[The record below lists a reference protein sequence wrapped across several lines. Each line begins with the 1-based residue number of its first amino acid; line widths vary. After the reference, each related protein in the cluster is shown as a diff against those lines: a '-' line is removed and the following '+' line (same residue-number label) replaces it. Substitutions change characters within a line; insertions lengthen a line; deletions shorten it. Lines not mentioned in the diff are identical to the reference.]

1 MAHPVWHSF
10 HFSTH
15 CTKCF
20 SCATTFHESH
30 FCWIGQLTDMNYFV
44 DFDNTSCFVQD
55 RQTRALVGTGHRHS
69 SSNGKLYVLD
79 HLSLPPSSFGSSTT
93 SSAAMGYA
101 SSATFPQ
108 WHHRLGH
115 LCGFRLSTLI
125 HQDVLGHVSIDTTFD
140 CTGCKLGKQIQLPYP
155 ISNSRTSCPF
165 DLVHSDVWD
174 PAPFASKGGH
184 KYYVIFIDDYSRY
197 TWIYFM
203 KHRSQLLSIY
213 QSFIRIFRSDSG
225 GEYLSAAFRQL
236 LSSECTLP
244 QFSCPGAHPQ
254 NGVAERILS

>member
-30 FCWIGQLTDMNYFV
+30 FCWTGQLTDMNYFV

-55 RQTRALVGTGHRHS
+55 PQTRALVGTGHRHS

-197 TWIYFM
+197 TWIYYVVFFILIQEGST
-203 KHRSQLLSIY
+203 SQLLFDNFFLPSVLFLSSLALVPILKMVL
-213 QSFIRIFRSDSG
+213 
-225 GEYLSAAFRQL
+225 LSASTGISLRL
-236 LSSECTLP
+236 PTLY
-244 QFSCPGAHPQ
+244 
-254 NGVAERILS
+254 